1 MGNYN
6 RRLALREV
14 CRAARKWIAG
24 RLGPTLCS
32 NIVVFA
38 QTPYRYGLMKHAL
51 SLVILLILSGLG
63 GFAAGQSAKQDV
75 TKIPASDGTLFVVP
89 SDLVV
94 VSKDG
99 KTAEVGYHDDIVSQV
114 LSIAEIANQQGLDYA
129 PQTGTKGDTLLE
141 KAKRVQLPRT
151 LWQLEFAFKPMRMI
165 DVDLPQ
171 PSGKMQRKRLWYM
184 VYRVTNRGNYL
195 LAEPKPQDAGVSYEP
210 KIVNELSAGSP
221 PIRFF
226 PHFVLKAVEQ
236 GKEYLDRDIPAAQ
249 KWIEK
254 RETRGGGT
262 RLYSST
268 EISAIDLPVSTQ
280 DEDRSVWGY
289 VTWED
294 VDPKI
299 DAFSVLVSG
308 LTNAYRITEKPTAS
322 TELGASRKLSP
333 RLLQLNFWRPSDAKP
348 GDESQFR
355 IGVQI
360 DSNAEN
366 QAKILE
372 RYGVDKRLDY
382 LWIYR

>member
-1 MGNYN
+1 MKQ
-6 RRLALREV
+6 LTSLV
-14 CRAARKWIAG
+14 TL
-24 RLGPTLCS
+24 LGLCS
-32 NIVVFA
+32 TVGFVAA
-38 QTPYRYGLMKHAL
+38 QAP
-51 SLVILLILSGLG
+51 
-63 GFAAGQSAKQDV
+63 KQDI
-75 TKIPASDGTLFVVP
+75 TKIPASDGSVVVVP

-99 KTAEVGYHDDIVSQV
+99 ATMEVGYHDDLISQV
-114 LSIAEIANQQGLDYA
+114 LALKEITTQPGIAFD
-129 PQTGTKGDTLLE
+129 PKTGIKADTLLE
-141 KAKRVQLPRT
+141 KAKQVQFART

-195 LAEPKPQDAGVSYEP
+195 VAEAKPQDAGTSYVP
-210 KIVNELSAGSP
+210 KISNELPPKSP

-226 PHFVLKAVEQ
+226 PHFVIKAAEQ

-249 KWIEK
+249 KAIEK

-262 RLYSST
+262 KLYSAT
-268 EISAIDLPVSTQ
+268 EISAIDLPISTP

-299 DAFSVLVSG
+299 DAFSVLVTG
-308 LTNAYRITEKPTAS
+308 LTNAYRISDKETES
-322 TELGASRKLSP
+322 GEIGASRKISP
-333 RLLQLNFWRPSDAKP
+333 RILQVNFWRPSDAKG
-348 GDESQFR
+348 GDESEFR
-355 IGVQI
+355 VGVQI
-360 DSNAEN
+360 DSDPKHQAE
-366 QAKILE
+366 ILK
-372 RYGVDKRLDY
+372 RYGVDKRLET

>member
-6 RRLALREV
+6 RRLALRKV
-14 CRAARKWIAG
+14 CRAARELVAG
-24 RLGPTLCS
+24 HCGTTLCGK
-32 NIVVFA
+32 IAVFA
-38 QTPYRYGLMKHAL
+38 QTPYRYALMKFAFSLATLLVL
-51 SLVILLILSGLG
+51 SSIS
-63 GFAAGQSAKQDV
+63 GFAAGQGPKQDV
-75 TKIPASDGTLFVVP
+75 TKIPASDGTLFVIP

-99 KTAEVGYHDDIVSQV
+99 KTAEVGYHDDVVSQV
-114 LSIAEIANQQGLDYA
+114 LSIAEIANQQGLDFA
-129 PQTGTKGDTLLE
+129 PQTGTKNDTLLE

-171 PSGKMQRKRLWYM
+171 PSGKMQRKRLWYL
-184 VYRVTNRGNYL
+184 VYRVTNRGNFL
-195 LAEPKPQDAGVSYEP
+195 LAEPKPQDAGISYEP
-210 KIVNELSAGSP
+210 KIVNELPAGSP

-226 PHFVLKAVEQ
+226 PHFVIKANEQ

-254 RETRGGGT
+254 RETRNGGT

-268 EISAIDLPVSTQ
+268 EISSIDLPISTPN
-280 DEDRSVWGY
+280 EDRSVWGY
-289 VTWED
+289 ATWED

-299 DAFSVLVSG
+299 DAFSLLVSG
-308 LTNAYRITEKPTAS
+308 LTNAYRITEKPTTS
-322 TELGASRKLSP
+322 TEIGASRRLSP
-333 RLLQLNFWRPSDAKP
+333 RVLQVNFWRPSDAKLS
-348 GDESQFR
+348 DESQFR

-366 QAKILE
+366 QAKILQ

>member
-1 MGNYN
+1 
-6 RRLALREV
+6 
-14 CRAARKWIAG
+14 
-24 RLGPTLCS
+24 
-32 NIVVFA
+32 
-38 QTPYRYGLMKHAL
+38 MKYAS
-51 SLVILLILSGLG
+51 SLVALLAVSY
-63 GFAAGQSAKQDV
+63 FVAPAVAQSAKQDLA
-75 TKIPASDGTLFVVP
+75 KIPASDGSVFVIP

-99 KTAEVGYHDDIVSQV
+99 KTTEVGYHDDLVSQV
-114 LSIAEIANQQGLDYA
+114 LPIVEITGQAGLDFN
-129 PQTGTKGDTLLE
+129 PQTTAKGETLLE
-141 KAKRVQLPRT
+141 KAKHVQFAKT

-171 PSGKMQRKRLWYM
+171 TSGKMQQKRIWYL

-195 LAEPKPQDAGVSYEP
+195 LAEPEPQDAGVSYKP
-210 KIVNELSAGSP
+210 KIVNELPAGSA

-226 PHFVLKAVEQ
+226 PHFVLKATEQ

-262 RLYSST
+262 KLYSST
-268 EISAIDLPVSTQ
+268 EISAIDLPISTPE
-280 DEDRSVWGY
+280 EDRSVWGY

-299 DAFSVLVSG
+299 DAFSVLVTG
-308 LTNAYRITEKPTAS
+308 LTNAYRITEKPTTS
-322 TELGASRKLSP
+322 SEIGASRNLRP
-333 RLLQLNFWRPSDAKP
+333 RALQVNFWRPSDAKP

-355 IGVQI
+355 VGVQI

-366 QAKILE
+366 QAKILQ